1 MPTLRQFISEKHMKY
16 PNQNGR
22 WIETT
27 MSDSGYMG
35 NHGPEL
41 GEAFLNFERPYMY
54 SGSEVTVKYES
65 SWEKIHDSSLYP
77 AAFYPII
84 GFSLSLENQSVP
96 GCLYQTG
103 ENVWWDTVIDSQNNL
118 RDDITSGLYNYKL
131 TSKVSGGNYAQ
142 NEYNFE
148 QYWDELSNEYIRV
161 GFDTVCRA
169 SYAPRYDQYWFEDPL
184 TESHS
189 NVLAARSWCP
199 GTYVTGNVRVG
210 PGEFDFLT
218 CNSNTYTE
226 QAPCQISLDTNIPI
240 VVWDFDWGINHQ
252 TEINGSMHGYLSDG
266 DLSRFAQYVADGH
279 CVISNGYRQ
288 PTTQGVKTFSCY
300 SDIYQG
306 TWGYAGVENETFIGY
321 RYLQIFVKPSL
332 TAQAPRVT
340 LIKDPT
346 PTELRARLKVYGDIE
361 KVRYST
367 DGGNSWS
374 ESDSL
379 PWEYLY
385 YKRTDELGSLKYDQ
399 NHGGNILLFASEAL
413 SDDGADYLAEDYAE
427 KSQYYPSTNT
437 SGTEETST
445 TMGVTTLNS
454 FFQRMYIVDKADMAT
469 ISSALYDTSAGGIW
483 EDIKKGIEMFGENP
497 IDCVAGLCYFP
508 LDLTQVFRGASSAS
522 SVFFGGY
529 QLTGVSCYE
538 LMNYNGY
545 VDIGTMEIKESFP
558 HGSYRNYEPYTALKI
573 WLPFIGL
580 KELHLNKY
588 IGKMMAIRYYFDCF
602 NGGCMAVIFSDGL
615 VADIF
620 DGMAGVQIPISL
632 TDFASYAAAQIQNF
646 TELGSSAV
654 SAVAP
659 LTGGASPSSLIGAAA
674 GFGNYEK
681 ALFSAEQTTTSDF
694 NSTKGASSAMINQYL
709 PNYVYVIFEIIE
721 EDETRL
727 LSELMGKPSNASGT
741 LGSFSGYLEI
751 DEVELKTSA
760 GMTETE
766 KNNFISLLHSGIII

>member
-1 MPTLRQFISEKHMKY
+1 MATLRDFVSEKKIKCR
-16 PNQNGR
+16 NQNGQ
-22 WIETT
+22 WVQIDF
-27 MSDSGYMG
+27 SNSGYMG
-35 NHGPEL
+35 TQGPEL
-41 GEAFLNFERPYMY
+41 SEVFYNIDKHFDY
-54 SGSEVTVKYES
+54 SGDKVIHWQTT
-65 SWEKIHDSSLYP
+65 WEKIYDDPNLLQ
-77 AAFYPII
+77 AFYPII
-84 GFSLSLENQSVP
+84 STAIDIRDEAAVQGALHLI
-96 GCLYQTG
+96 G
-103 ENVWWDTVIDSQNNL
+103 EGYWWDTTMSVG
-118 RDDITSGLYNYKL
+118 RDDIVSGGLGNYKL
-131 TSKVSGGNYAQ
+131 TSHMQCDGGVFYKNSYD
-142 NEYNFE
+142 FE
-148 QYWDELSNEYIRV
+148 QYFDNENNYIRE
-161 GFDTVCRA
+161 GFDEIV
-169 SYAPRYDQYWFEDPL
+169 SEGYAPQYNRHWYIPNGYANE
-184 TESHS
+184 
-189 NVLAARSWCP
+189 VYYRSFCP
-199 GTYVTGNVRVG
+199 PPFITGNVRVG
-210 PGEFDFLT
+210 DQRFYNIFDGFS
-218 CNSNTYTE
+218 SNIYTE
-226 QAPCQISLDTNIPI
+226 QSPCMEEVDTNVPVII
-240 VVWDFDWGINHQ
+240 WDYTWYTSHYSDVN
-252 TEINGSMHGYLSDG
+252 SAMHSYLTDG
-266 DLSRFAQYVADGH
+266 DLSRFATYVENGK
-279 CVISNGYRQ
+279 CVISNGYQQ
-288 PTTQGVKTFSCY
+288 PTTQGVQTFSCY
-300 SDIYQG
+300 CDIYDG
-306 TWGYAGVENETFIGY
+306 TWGYAGVEDETFVGY
-321 RYLQIFVKPSL
+321 RYLQVFVKPSL

-346 PTELRARLKVYGDIE
+346 PTDLRARLKVYGDIE

-367 DGGNSWS
+367 DGGNSWT
-374 ESDSL
+374 ESDSI

-385 YKRTDELGSLKYDQ
+385 YKRTNELGELRYDQ

-413 SDDGADYLAEDYAE
+413 SDDGADYLADDYAE

-508 LDLTQVFRGASSAS
+508 LDLTQVFSGASPAS

-558 HGSYRNYEPYTALKI
+558 HGSYRNYEPYTSLKI
-573 WLPFIGL
+573 WLPFVGL
-580 KELHLNKY
+580 KELHINKY
-588 IGKMMAIRYYFDCF
+588 IGKMMSIRYYFDCF

-646 TELGSSAV
+646 TELGSSVLGYA
-654 SAVAP
+654 AP
-659 LTGGASPSSLIGAAA
+659 LAGGASASSLVGAAA

-681 ALFSAEQTTTSDF
+681 ALFSAQQTTTSDF

-709 PNYVYVIFEIIE
+709 PNYVYLIFEIIE

-741 LGSFSGYLEI
+741 LGSFSGYLEV

-760 GMTETE
+760 GMTEAE

>member
-1 MPTLRQFISEKHMKY
+1 MATIKDFCSDFIFTPSY
-16 PNQNGR
+16 
-22 WIETT
+22 T
-27 MSDSGYMG
+27 YG
-35 NHGPEL
+35 NNEGHYRIVNFAGGPEGSTGVKL
-41 GEAFLNFERPYMY
+41 ENSYYKTTYPMVYQSGPQITDITQELTFEKTDP
-54 SGSEVTVKYES
+54 SATV
-65 SWEKIHDSSLYP
+65 
-77 AAFYPII
+77 FYPII
-84 GFSLSLENQSVP
+84 VLPIFRGDESGYDGRVGVPVDLWGYNSGTEYRELRSDIPAGYDATWKFSDTAGAYGVIAPQYVQEC
-96 GCLYQTG
+96 GTG
-103 ENVWWDTVIDSQNNL
+103 STTVIDPGHGP
-118 RDDITSGLYNYKL
+118 RGLCMAPNFSTNIAWARL
-131 TSKVSGGNYAQ
+131 NPFGTGGDY
-142 NEYNFE
+142 
-148 QYWDELSNEYIRV
+148 
-161 GFDTVCRA
+161 
-169 SYAPRYDQYWFEDPL
+169 
-184 TESHS
+184 
-189 NVLAARSWCP
+189 
-199 GTYVTGNVRVG
+199 GTQPECTIN
-210 PGEFDFLT
+210 
-218 CNSNTYTE
+218 
-226 QAPCQISLDTNIPI
+226 TNIPVI
-240 VVWDFDWGINHQ
+240 AIWGSYINLDTAFKNRVVNAIHTYTANGNLRVFNDLIEEDLAFNINFNKSADSG
-252 TEINGSMHGYLSDG
+252 TK
-266 DLSRFAQYVADGH
+266 QYNIYCDV
-279 CVISNGYRQ
+279 
-288 PTTQGVKTFSCY
+288 TTGV
-300 SDIYQG
+300 
-306 TWGYAGVENETFIGY
+306 WGYDGVNNESVIGY
-321 RYLQIFVKPSL
+321 RYIQAWVAPSL
-332 TAQAPRVT
+332 TESNPRIS
-340 LIKDPT
+340 LIKAREGSQLKANYKIYG
-346 PTELRARLKVYGDIE
+346 ELK

-367 DGGNSWS
+367 DGGNSWTES
-374 ESDSL
+374 EEI
-379 PWEYLY
+379 PFNYFY
-385 YKRTDELGSLKYDQ
+385 YKRTNELGLLTYDSLS
-399 NHGGNILLFASEAL
+399 GGNVLLFATEAL
-413 SDDGADYLAEDYAE
+413 SDDGSPYLAENYAE

-454 FFQRMYIVDKADMAT
+454 FFQRMYIVDKADMAI

-508 LDLTQVFRGASSAS
+508 LDLTQVFSGASPAS

-558 HGSYRNYEPYTALKI
+558 HGSYRNYEPYTSLKI

-632 TDFASYAAAQIQNF
+632 TDFAGYAAAQIQNF

-659 LTGGASPSSLIGAAA
+659 LAGGASPSSLIGAAA

-727 LSELMGKPSNASGT
+727 LSELMGKPSNASGN
-741 LGSFSGYLEI
+741 LGSFSGYLEV

>member
-1 MPTLRQFISEKHMKY
+1 MATLRDLVYDNQIFARSNRDYRHHYTFDGSSGVMGNSGPTLDNAFYNARYQQAHYTAPKWMEYNIHWDK
-16 PNQNGR
+16 PNEEYNDFWPIICYTIDTDDTGEYGFATMGEVGENQWWGSGWYCGNNGGNFDLR
-22 WIETT
+22 GYGEYFDILDTDNYFNINTNNAYNYYDTVAGMITQGYDVIVKDNNTLGYWI
-27 MSDSGYMG
+27 GYG
-35 NHGPEL
+35 GVANIPSNLYGDPR
-41 GEAFLNFERPYMY
+41 ATN
-54 SGSEVTVKYES
+54 
-65 SWEKIHDSSLYP
+65 SSLWN
-77 AAFYPII
+77 AFYN
-84 GFSLSLENQSVP
+84 F
-96 GCLYQTG
+96 
-103 ENVWWDTVIDSQNNL
+103 NNPAFVEGSP
-118 RDDITSGLYNYKL
+118 REI
-131 TSKVSGGNYAQ
+131 
-142 NEYNFE
+142 
-148 QYWDELSNEYIRV
+148 YI
-161 GFDTVCRA
+161 
-169 SYAPRYDQYWFEDPL
+169 E
-184 TESHS
+184 
-189 NVLAARSWCP
+189 
-199 GTYVTGNVRVG
+199 
-210 PGEFDFLT
+210 
-218 CNSNTYTE
+218 
-226 QAPCQISLDTNIPI
+226 TNIPVLI
-240 VVWDFDWGINHQ
+240 YDRDYYNANAGALQSAIH
-252 TEINGSMHGYLSDG
+252 SYLTDG
-266 DLSRFAQYVADGH
+266 DLSRFANDIRDGNLVIANTYV
-279 CVISNGYRQ
+279 Q

-306 TWGYAGVENETFIGY
+306 TWGYAGVEDETFVGY
-321 RYLQIFVKPSL
+321 RYLQVFVKPSL
-332 TAQAPRVT
+332 TAAKPRVT

-385 YKRTDELGSLKYDQ
+385 YKRTDELGELKYDQ

-508 LDLTQVFRGASSAS
+508 LDLTQVFSGAAPAS

-558 HGSYRNYEPYTALKI
+558 HGSYRNYEPYTSLKI

-588 IGKMMAIRYYFDCF
+588 IGKTMAIRYYFDCF

-615 VADIF
+615 VADVF

-659 LTGGASPSSLIGAAA
+659 LAGGASPSSLIGAAA

-727 LSELMGKPSNASGT
+727 LSELMGKPSNASGN
-741 LGSFSGYLEI
+741 LGSFSGYLEV

-766 KNNFISLLHSGIII
+766 KNNLISLLHSGIII